1 MDGFGQNF
9 SSVGYWIRGIDI
21 TTLLVPSEGPK
32 KARDFLGG
40 TLRILVG
47 YNRKIIE
54 LSFCVTLNFIL

>member
-32 KARDFLGG
+32 KARDFWGG

-47 YNRKIIE
+47 YNR
-54 LSFCVTLNFIL
+54 